1 MLHLAMISK
10 NGTVWDVSL
19 NEKVSPSNIFLFK
32 LPKSCPCGYRG
43 YSDDKGILN
52 FIEGHLNRKF
62 VQYHSSFNGN
72 GHKTGM
78 KHQLNGNICY
88 TQSLQFGNAL
98 WLFGA
103 SFLGTSNENSGAPLV
118 FNGNGKSYLF

>member
-1 MLHLAMISK
+1 MLHLAMISR

-19 NEKVSPSNIFLFK
+19 NEKVSPSKIFLFK
-32 LPKSCPCGYRG
+32 LPKSFSCGYRG

-72 GHKTGM
+72 GHKTGI
-78 KHQLNGNICY
+78 KHHLKEVVGSKGNACY

-103 SFLGTSNENSGAPLV
+103 RYFGPDSYFWHD
-118 FNGNGKSYLF
+118 GKSYLF

>member
-19 NEKVSPSNIFLFK
+19 NEKLSPSKMCLFK
-32 LPKSCPCGYRG
+32 LPTSCSCGYQG

-52 FIEGHLNRKF
+52 FIEGQLNRKF
-62 VQYHSSFNGN
+62 IQYHSSFNGN
-72 GHKTGM
+72 GHKTGI
-78 KHQLNGNICY
+78 KLHLKQVGSRRDACY
-88 TQSLQFGNAL
+88 TQSLQFGNTL

-103 SFLGTSNENSGAPLV
+103 SSFGYTYSSD
-118 FNGNGKSYLF
+118 GKFYLS